1 MNKVLG
7 LLGFASKAGKL
18 SYGFDAVHTALS
30 QKKSKLLLIAN
41 DVSPKSQKEVL
52 FFGDKFK
59 TKTIVLDECDMQTL
73 SHAVGRKCGI
83 ISVNDD
89 SFSQGLLSAI
99 NAGRNL
105 NDK

>member
-1 MNKVLG
+1 MNKVLS

-18 SYGFDAVHTALS
+18 SYGFDATCSALS

-41 DVSPKSQKEVL
+41 DISTKSQKEIL
-52 FFGDKFK
+52 FFGNKFK
-59 TKTIVLDECDMQTL
+59 TKVLVLDECDMETV

-83 ISVNDD
+83 ISVNDTE
-89 SFSQGLLSAI
+89 FSKGLISAI

>member
-1 MNKVLG
+1 MDKVLA

-18 SYGFDAVHTALS
+18 SYGFDAVCTALS

-41 DVSPKSQKEVL
+41 DVSSKSKKETMFFAQKAKTEV
-52 FFGDKFK
+52 
-59 TKTIVLDECDMQTL
+59 IVLDDCDMEKL

-83 ISVNDD
+83 ISVND
-89 SFSQGLLSAI
+89 SAFSQGLISAI
-99 NAGRNL
+99 SVGRNL

>member
-41 DVSPKSQKEVL
+41 DVAPKSQKQVL

>member
-1 MNKVLG
+1 MSKVLS

-18 SYGFDAVHTALS
+18 SYGFDAVHTSLS

-41 DVSPKSQKEVL
+41 DVSQKSRKEVL

-59 TKTIVLDECDMQTL
+59 TQVIVLDEYDMQTL

>member
-18 SYGFDAVHTALS
+18 SYGFDAVRTALN

-41 DVSPKSQKEVL
+41 DVSPKSKKEVL

-59 TKTIVLDECDMQTL
+59 IETVILNDCDMETL

-83 ISVNDD
+83 LSVNDD
-89 SFSQGLLSAI
+89 SFSQGLISAI
-99 NAGRNL
+99 SVGRNL
-105 NDK
+105 DE

>member
-1 MNKVLG
+1 MNKVLT
-7 LLGFASKAGKL
+7 LLGFATKAGKL
-18 SYGFDAVHTALS
+18 SYGFDATRTALS

-41 DVSPKSQKEVL
+41 DVSPKSKKEIL
-52 FFGDKFK
+52 FFGEKFK
-59 TKTIVLDECDMQTL
+59 TDAIVLENLDMATV

-83 ISVNDD
+83 ISVNDTD
-89 SFSQGLLSAI
+89 FSNGLISAI